1 MPNVN
6 FLEQWFDFAPYF
18 SKEYTE
24 YRFSKIEQNI
34 MQLQSV
40 SFTPINN
47 KIYIYNLI
55 GNEVFEFNN
64 EQQICSFR
72 LYLTMPSNI
81 VSFTLPTNIIWD
93 QQPSFTETN
102 SLYMLVFEWNPIL
115 NKWLGNQ
122 MWKTQ
127 LTSSTYT
134 SSFSS
139 FISSWNQIHSQFEDF
154 MNVMKLRSPITH
166 VYSYITIPTQSN
178 SSESSNSQNSN
189 SYTNPNNSNSSEQSN
204 NSYNSDSSNQSQNSS
219 NSDSSNNSNNSQN
232 SDSSNQAQPSE
243 ASDSSSN
250 SNNPQ
255 NSDSSDN
262 GSSIGGGSEGGSTN
276 SGGGTSNSSSS
287 DNSSSS
293 YSSESGSS
301 ESATPIL
308 EWYILKT
315 TNFVCYAD
323 NQDINSI
330 YETIPLG
337 TNSTPEHIFKENYP
351 ETKYSEWQPNGE
363 QYIIEKTLTQ
373 IISGPYETQDQA
385 WSKMS
390 Q

>member
-139 FISSWNQIHSQFEDF
+139 FISSNCSRAFICPQF
-154 MNVMKLRSPITH
+154 
-166 VYSYITIPTQSN
+166 
-178 SSESSNSQNSN
+178 
-189 SYTNPNNSNSSEQSN
+189 
-204 NSYNSDSSNQSQNSS
+204 
-219 NSDSSNNSNNSQN
+219 
-232 SDSSNQAQPSE
+232 
-243 ASDSSSN
+243 
-250 SNNPQ
+250 
-255 NSDSSDN
+255 
-262 GSSIGGGSEGGSTN
+262 
-276 SGGGTSNSSSS
+276 
-287 DNSSSS
+287 
-293 YSSESGSS
+293 
-301 ESATPIL
+301 
-308 EWYILKT
+308 
-315 TNFVCYAD
+315 
-323 NQDINSI
+323 
-330 YETIPLG
+330 
-337 TNSTPEHIFKENYP
+337 
-351 ETKYSEWQPNGE
+351 
-363 QYIIEKTLTQ
+363 
-373 IISGPYETQDQA
+373 
-385 WSKMS
+385 
-390 Q
+390 

>member
-115 NKWLGNQ
+115 NEWLGNQ

-178 SSESSNSQNSN
+178 SSESLNSQNSN
-189 SYTNPNNSNSSEQSN
+189 SYTNPNNSDSSEQSN
-204 NSYNSDSSNQSQNSS
+204 NSYNSDYSNQSQNSS

-232 SDSSNQAQPSE
+232 SDSSNQSQPSE
-243 ASDSSSN
+243 ASDSSN
-250 SNNPQ
+250 NNPQ

-301 ESATPIL
+301 ESVTPIL

-337 TNSTPEHIFKENYP
+337 TNSAPEHIFKENYP

>member
-72 LYLTMPSNI
+72 LYLKMPSNI

-139 FISSWNQIHSQFEDF
+139 FISSWNQINEQFEDF

-166 VYSYITIPTQSN
+166 VYSYITIPTQSD
-178 SSESSNSQNSN
+178 SSESLNSQNSN
-189 SYTNPNNSNSSEQSN
+189 SYINPNNS
-204 NSYNSDSSNQSQNSS
+204 DS
-219 NSDSSNNSNNSQN
+219 SDSSNNSQS
-232 SDSSNQAQPSE
+232 SYSSNQSQSSE
-243 ASDSSSN
+243 DSNSSNNSSDS
-250 SNNPQ
+250 Q

-262 GSSIGGGSEGGSTN
+262 SSSIGGDSEGGGTN

-287 DNSSSS
+287 SDFEQLKFFVAKEVVRQYRNSV
-293 YSSESGSS
+293 
-301 ESATPIL
+301 PD
-308 EWYILKT
+308 
-315 TNFVCYAD
+315 TNNA
-323 NQDINSI
+323 N
-330 YETIPLG
+330 
-337 TNSTPEHIFKENYP
+337 
-351 ETKYSEWQPNGE
+351 
-363 QYIIEKTLTQ
+363 IIETDQVLAYVISRNENWNGQTTTMSDWTEDPSGQQYTATSYEIIK
-373 IISGPYETQDQA
+373 ISGPYNTYQQA
-385 WSKMS
+385 NNAIP
-390 Q
+390 QI

>member
-1 MPNVN
+1 MTNVN

-34 MQLQSV
+34 MELQSV

-72 LYLTMPSNI
+72 LYLTMPSNL

-115 NKWLGNQ
+115 NKWLGNK

-139 FISSWNQIHSQFEDF
+139 FISSWNQINEQFEDF
-154 MNVMKLRSPITH
+154 MNVMKLRSPTTR
-166 VYSYITIPTQSN
+166 VYSYITIPTQSD
-178 SSESSNSQNSN
+178 SSESLNSQNS
-189 SYTNPNNSNSSEQSN
+189 Y
-204 NSYNSDSSNQSQNSS
+204 
-219 NSDSSNNSNNSQN
+219 
-232 SDSSNQAQPSE
+232 
-243 ASDSSSN
+243 
-250 SNNPQ
+250 
-255 NSDSSDN
+255 SSDN
-262 GSSIGGGSEGGSTN
+262 GSSIGGDSEGGSTN
-276 SGGGTSNSSSS
+276 SDDGTSNSSSS
-287 DNSSSS
+287 SDFEQLKFFVAKEVFRQYRNSVPDTNNANIIETD
-293 YSSESGSS
+293 YV
-301 ESATPIL
+301 SAYVISRN
-308 EWYILKT
+308 ENWNGQT
-315 TNFVCYAD
+315 TTMSD
-323 NQDINSI
+323 WTEDPS
-330 YETIPLG
+330 
-337 TNSTPEHIFKENYP
+337 
-351 ETKYSEWQPNGE
+351 GE
-363 QYIIEKTLTQ
+363 QYTATSYEIIK
-373 IISGPYETQDQA
+373 ISGPYNTYQQA
-385 WSKMS
+385 NNAIP
-390 Q
+390 QI